1 MTSNRSRSSA
11 SYAYY
16 SFPPTP
22 DRHSPEERTSPSSSK
37 TPSPQTAR
45 TSKSMAPSPAAGKT
59 PAKSPTTPTKSG
71 KNPASSATSK
81 LGKSQSTTDSPKAGA
96 KSATD
101 SPKGPAGGAADKAK
115 GDTKSPKLP
124 PRPKAGGAAQ
134 QAKGNTPKPPKL
146 DKKPAEDVQKKAED
160 TTEDAGDKI
169 DLKDN
174 DPADDGDAED
184 TDAPAGKVSQGN
196 ETGED
201 ASSAVSTAEGE
212 GEDTLGGAKDAAEG
226 ATDDTDAGETEG
238 AEDTAE
244 ETADEE
250 VGTSEGAKGPAG
262 GAAGKAADT
271 ANDAKDTADEAKEG
285 AEDAAEETAD
295 EEVGPSEGA
304 KGLAGGAAGKAADT
318 ANGAKNTADEAKEGA
333 EDAAEGAKDDAEGAA
348 DDAKDGAEG
357 AADTAKDTAGDAAD
371 EAGEAAP
378 DGVEDGVDGV
388 KDTAD
393 DAADEAGEAAPDGVE
408 DGVDGVKDTADD
420 AADELPIDLSVLKGL
435 EVGEGGEILGADGE
449 PIGKIEEGD
458 PEDLVGRTI
467 DDDGEIL
474 DEDGD
479 VIGRAT
485 VLPDAAQK
493 LADKAKGDL
502 PDVNVLDG
510 LEVGE
515 GGEILGPDGTPL
527 GKITDGN
534 PEDLVGMTLNENG
547 EIVDEDGDV
556 IGRAEVVPGEA
567 ADKLKE
573 GADGV
578 ADEAGETGEDAV
590 DGTGE
595 DAVDGT
601 GEDAVDEAKDIAG
614 GLTPDLSILQGKK
627 INKKGKILDEE
638 GEPIG
643 QLTEDSD
650 IKKCAGKIP
659 NENGEIL
666 DDNGE
671 VIGKIEVVPGEAADE
686 AMKALHPELVEAA
699 EAAAQDEAPQLPDLD
714 ILDGLK
720 VNKKGEVLNEDGEP
734 IARLSEGEISDCAGK
749 KINAQGEVLD
759 KEGNVIGKVE
769 LIKEAFDVLEEEEEE
784 EPEAEAEAPKLPGL
798 DILEGLKV
806 NKKGE
811 VINED
816 GDAIA
821 RVSEGELADLIGKKI
836 NANGEVVDAEGNVIG
851 KVELIKEAFDVPEE
865 EEEEEPKAE
874 APKLPG
880 LDILEGLKVN
890 KKGEVVNEDGDAIA
904 RVSEGELADLI
915 GKKINANGE
924 VVDAEGN
931 VIGKVELIKEA
942 FDVPEEEEQ
951 EEPKAEAEAEAP
963 KLPGL
968 NILEG
973 LKVNKKGEVVN
984 EDGDAIARVSEGE
997 LADLI
1002 GKKINANGEVVDA
1015 EGNVMGKVELIPESF
1030 PDATADDAG
1039 EAGPDFSV
1047 LEGYK
1052 VNKNGDVVNE
1062 DGETLAKLVEGEID
1076 ACKGKKISP
1085 QGEVLDDEGNPIGK
1099 VELVS
1104 SEPEEDA
1111 GPELPPLSILEGL
1124 KCNKFGKIV
1133 DAAGTPL
1140 GELVEGDPKK
1150 ISKSGAECDAEGQF
1164 WDGKGKVIGRA
1175 VTLPKE
1181 ANEEEAPFAGL
1192 EGLIVV
1198 PDGWVEDE
1206 NQNKVGIL
1214 TEGDPKKLVGRAVDE
1229 DGDVI
1234 DKHGNIVG
1242 HADRYEEPEAEEEV
1256 PLDTSILEGLP
1267 VNKQGNVIGSERVP
1281 IGRVVEG
1288 NPKELAG
1295 KKCDAEGQI
1304 WNDSGKVIGRC
1315 EVIPANEREAKPEGP
1330 FAGLEDCVVVKD
1342 GMVEDGEGNTVGVV
1356 VDGDAKR
1363 LIGRAVDE
1371 DGDIIDKYGNV
1382 KGHAEPY
1389 EEPEEEIADLSSL
1402 DGKVVNKAG
1411 NVVDEHG
1418 IIFGRIA
1425 EGDPAELAGRKVDGE
1440 GHIWSDNGKII
1451 GQAELLPGGG
1461 TQSPEGPFAGFENIV
1476 VAKDGMITDGAGQI
1490 VGKLDEE
1497 TMPNAEKLL
1506 GRKVDDD
1513 GEILDKSGNS
1523 IGKAIRWT
1531 PEEKERNIN
1540 PMSGHKVNKDGEVR
1554 DENGELLGMVTD
1566 GHLPTLVGLEVD
1578 DNGYVVDNDG
1588 NKVGEC
1594 TLMQNL
1600 QEDEGPTEEEIKKAH
1615 DADIAKKMNG
1625 IVVQTIEKMEP
1636 VCKNITEV
1644 SFLPIFSRMQK
1655 S

>member
-81 LGKSQSTTDSPKAGA
+81 LGKSQSATDSPKAGA

-250 VGTSEGAKGPAG
+250 VGPSEGAKGLAG

-271 ANDAKDTADEAKEG
+271 ADDAKDTADEAKEG
-285 AEDAAEETAD
+285 AEDTAEETAD

-304 KGLAGGAAGKAADT
+304 KDLAGGAAGKAADT

-393 DAADEAGEAAPDGVE
+393 DAADEAGETAPDGVE

-595 DAVDGT
+595 DAVD
-601 GEDAVDEAKDIAG
+601 EAKDIAG

-643 QLTEDSD
+643 QLTEDSN

-769 LIKEAFDVLEEEEEE
+769 LIKEAFD
-784 EPEAEAEAPKLPGL
+784 
-798 DILEGLKV
+798 I
-806 NKKGE
+806 
-811 VINED
+811 
-816 GDAIA
+816 
-821 RVSEGELADLIGKKI
+821 
-836 NANGEVVDAEGNVIG
+836 
-851 KVELIKEAFDVPEE
+851 PEE
-865 EEEEEPKAE
+865 EEEEEEEAEAEAEAE

-924 VVDAEGN
+924 VVNAEGN

-942 FDVPEEEEQ
+942 FDVPEEEEE
-951 EEPKAEAEAEAP
+951 EEPEAEAP

-968 NILEG
+968 DILEG

-1002 GKKINANGEVVDA
+1002 GKKINANGDVVDA

-1030 PDATADDAG
+1030 PEATADDAG

-1242 HADRYEEPEAEEEV
+1242 HADRYEEPETEEEV